1 MGSGQTTGRFHRQD
15 QYAMTS
21 PSIIP
26 SVSTDFS
33 DAEQAI
39 IEKLLGEINLA
50 STATITAFGN
60 VSSASAT
67 IEALASLMEQAP
79 TALLAG
85 KIAEIVAKLGEADPR
100 QVAAKPGWFARFTG
114 GDLEVKVRYQVSRKS
129 VETLL
134 GEANRLCERVI
145 ALVDQLEQMLQEHAR
160 ESRQLELRLCAG
172 KLYLQRN
179 PTAGQPPAD
188 EISFDNPRE
197 RFARRLA
204 SMAALLSAN
213 EMNLTQMKLTRAQAL
228 DMVERFHEI
237 ASVLVPVWRQ
247 HTMAVAASQQSNPEV
262 IAAAAKAHESLIN
275 SLTALKGTA

>member
-1 MGSGQTTGRFHRQD
+1 
-15 QYAMTS
+15 MTA
-21 PSIIP
+21 PSITP
-26 SVSTDFS
+26 SATTDFS

-134 GEANRLCERVI
+134 GEANRLCERV
-145 ALVDQLEQMLQEHAR
+145 
-160 ESRQLELRLCAG
+160 
-172 KLYLQRN
+172 
-179 PTAGQPPAD
+179 
-188 EISFDNPRE
+188 
-197 RFARRLA
+197 
-204 SMAALLSAN
+204 
-213 EMNLTQMKLTRAQAL
+213 TRADPRGRDAGPDSTARHLFNGHAGGRRRRRHDGFQSVGCRGATAQ
-228 DMVERFHEI
+228 ER
-237 ASVLVPVWRQ
+237 VQ
-247 HTMAVAASQQSNPEV
+247 
-262 IAAAAKAHESLIN
+262 
-275 SLTALKGTA
+275 